1 MPSIWMAIYSCSQ
14 ALYWISFSLSLSHCH
29 CVFVTVT
36 ELFRHSYLSNFRR
49 TCSCCSESPPSS
61 SCKLKIV
68 SSKKH
73 LLEHM
78 TDPEHFQTNNWWK
91 KNFHSHS
98 VFFFVSSFYFI
109 NWPMLSIERL
119 FANVTISTR
128 KKLRKILAKIQYVTW
143 IRLKPPRM

>member
-98 VFFFVSSFYFI
+98 VFFFSCPVSISLTGRCWVSRGFLQ
-109 NWPMLSIERL
+109 MLQSPPEKNFEKYSL
-119 FANVTISTR
+119 KSNM
-128 KKLRKILAKIQYVTW
+128 LLEYV
-143 IRLKPPRM
+143 